1 MISIKPDNI
10 NDFFSIFSPKNK
22 YSYIALSLINDY
34 FLYINT
40 SYQLDNDL
48 FLRPLTYKEYVNFNT
63 IFQLDETD
71 QIVKVSKSLFKYII

>member
-1 MISIKPDNI
+1 MISIKPDDI

>member
-40 SYQLDNDL
+40 SYQLDDL

-71 QIVKVSKSLFKYII
+71 QIVTVSKSLFKYII

>member
-71 QIVKVSKSLFKYII
+71 QIVKISKSLFKYII

>member
-48 FLRPLTYKEYVNFNT
+48 FLRPLT
-63 IFQLDETD
+63 
-71 QIVKVSKSLFKYII
+71 

>member
-10 NDFFSIFSPKNK
+10 NDFYSIFSPKNK

-34 FLYINT
+34 FIYINT

-48 FLRPLTYKEYVNFNT
+48 FIRPLTYKEYVNFNT

-71 QIVKVSKSLFKYII
+71 QIVQVSKSLFKYII

>member
-34 FLYINT
+34 FLYINK

>member
-63 IFQLDETD
+63 IF
-71 QIVKVSKSLFKYII
+71 

>member
-1 MISIKPDNI
+1 MISIKPDDI

-71 QIVKVSKSLFKYII
+71 QIVKISKSLFKYII